1 MATAAQD
8 AGANTV
14 IKMQSNGTCISV
26 LAETDNCKDCGR
38 SLQGNIG
45 GHNGYCSDCY
55 AVLYAATKRKR
66 CPKCGHEWVYR
77 GQFKVIKCSQCN
89 FTKHD
94 EEYLKEYHQ
103 SPKYKAYEASAERKA
118 KRKAIRN
125 KPNKAAPA

>member
-1 MATAAQD
+1 M
-8 AGANTV
+8 V
-14 IKMQSNGTCISV
+14 HSNGATVHVMDLTS
-26 LAETDNCKDCGR
+26 NCKGCGW

-66 CPKCGHEWVYR
+66 CPKCGYEWVYR
-77 GQFKVIKCSQCN
+77 GRFKVIKCSQCN

-103 SPKYKAYEASAERKA
+103 SPKYKAYEASAERKV
-118 KRKAIRN
+118 KRRAVRN
-125 KPNKAAPA
+125 RLNDPTPA